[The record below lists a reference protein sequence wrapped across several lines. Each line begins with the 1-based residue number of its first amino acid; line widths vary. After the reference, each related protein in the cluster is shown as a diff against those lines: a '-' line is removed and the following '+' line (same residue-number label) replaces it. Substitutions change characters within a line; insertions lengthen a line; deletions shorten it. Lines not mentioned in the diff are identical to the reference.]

1 MGGVRTLIIG
11 GLVGLVALSGAVA
24 TTSGSAAIPEG
35 YFRPV
40 CKAGTAK
47 LGERPGRILF
57 AVRCVRRHGHKFG
70 FVVSRGDRRGRHVTI
85 SSFSLKPSTSGSGAV
100 YRRGRC
106 QRLRQQISCMGYGD
120 GRVTLR
126 GWLTV
131 PAVRQCR
138 SKITMTQ
145 GVQSHCNPNKGDI
158 CPAVSV
164 MDTIFSRLPAGC

>member
-1 MGGVRTLIIG
+1 MSWSRAFTIGGVA
-11 GLVGLVALSGAVA
+11 GLMAISGVLA
-24 TTSGSAAIPEG
+24 TPRGSASLPEG

-40 CKAGTAK
+40 CKTGSAK
-47 LGERPGRILF
+47 LADRPGRIIF
-57 AVRCVRRHGHKFG
+57 AAHCVRRHGHKFG
-70 FVVSRGDRRGRHVTI
+70 FLVSRADRRGRHVTI
-85 SSFSLKPSTSGSGAV
+85 STFSPAPATRGPGAV

-106 QRLRQQISCMGYGD
+106 QRLRQGISCMGYGN

-131 PAVRQCR
+131 PVVSQCR

-158 CPAVSV
+158 CPAIAV